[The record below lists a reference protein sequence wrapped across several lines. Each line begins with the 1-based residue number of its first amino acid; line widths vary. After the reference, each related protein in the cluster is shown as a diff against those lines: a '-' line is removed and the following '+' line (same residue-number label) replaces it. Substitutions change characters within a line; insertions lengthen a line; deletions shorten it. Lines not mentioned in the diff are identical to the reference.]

1 LAALAAG
8 QWGVVS
14 AAQLAALGFS
24 AAGVTRRVQAGRL
37 HRVHRGVYAVG
48 HRSLAVQGRWLAA
61 VLACGPGAVLSHRS
75 AAAHWNLMATSA
87 TRIDVTAARGRRG
100 HEGVRLHRSRS
111 LDAQDTTT
119 HQGIPITTVAKT
131 MLDLAATLPA
141 HRLERALAQAERVGL
156 YDHAALTDVIRRSNG
171 HRGRRALQ
179 HAVAQDAA
187 FTRSDLE
194 ARLLELTRAHGLPTP
209 LVNHIL
215 AAPDHPRLEV
225 DFCWPSHQLIVET
238 DTYATHG
245 TRHAF
250 EHDRRK
256 DAALAAAG
264 YTVLRFTDQTELAE
278 ITARLRS
285 LLRP

>member
-75 AAAHWNLMATSA
+75 AAAHWNLLATSA
-87 TRIDVTAARGRRG
+87 TRVDATAARGRHG
-100 HEGVRLHRSRS
+100 APGIRLHRSRS
-111 LDAQDTTT
+111 LDAQDTIA
-119 HQGIPITTVAKT
+119 HQTIPTTTVART
-131 MLDLAATLPA
+131 MLDLAAIVPA
-141 HRLERALAQAERVGL
+141 HRVERALAQAERLRL
-156 YDHAALTDVIRRSNG
+156 YDHAALTDVIQRSNG
-171 HRGRRALQ
+171 HRGRQALQ
-179 HAVAQDAA
+179 EAVAQEPA

-225 DFCWPSHQLIVET
+225 DFCWPAHQLIVET

-264 YTVLRFTDQTELAE
+264 YTVLRFTDQTRPAE
-278 ITARLRS
+278 IATRLRA
-285 LLRP
+285 LLRR

>member
-37 HRVHRGVYAVG
+37 HRLHRGVYAVG

-75 AAAHWNLMATSA
+75 AAHWNLLATSA
-87 TRIDVTAARGRRG
+87 TRVDVTAARGRRG
-100 HEGVRLHRSRS
+100 APGIRLHRSRS

-131 MLDLAATLPA
+131 MLDLAAALPA
-141 HRLERALAQAERVGL
+141 HRLERALAQAERLHL
-156 YDHAALTDVIRRSNG
+156 YDHAALTQIIERANG
-171 HRGRRALQ
+171 HRGQRALQ
-179 HAVAQDAA
+179 HAVAQEPA

-194 ARLLELTRAHGLPTP
+194 ARLLALTRQHGLPAP

-225 DFCWPSHQLIVET
+225 DFCWPAHQLIVET
-238 DTYATHG
+238 DTYQTHG
-245 TRHAF
+245 TRADF

-264 YTVLRFTDQTELAE
+264 YTVIRFTDQTRPAE
-278 ITARLRS
+278 IATRLRA
-285 LLRP
+285 LLRR

>member
-1 LAALAAG
+1 VLAG
-8 QWGVVS
+8 RQWGVV
-14 AAQLAALGFS
+14 ARAQVLALGFS
-24 AAGVTRRVQAGRL
+24 RSWIERSLAAGRL
-37 HRVHRGVYAVG
+37 QLLYRGVYAVG
-48 HRSLAVQGRWLAA
+48 HTRLCREGRWLAA

-75 AAAHWNLMATSA
+75 AAAHWNLLATSA
-87 TRIDVTAARGRRG
+87 TRVDVTAARGRRG

-119 HQGIPITTVAKT
+119 NQGIPITTVAKT
-131 MLDLAATLPA
+131 MLDLAAIVPA
-141 HRLERALAQAERVGL
+141 HRLERALAQAERLRL
-156 YDHAALTDVIRRSNG
+156 YDDAALTQIIERSNG
-171 HRGRRALQ
+171 HRGRQALQ
-179 HAVAQDAA
+179 EAIAQEPA

-194 ARLLELTRAHGLPTP
+194 ARLLALTRQHGLPTP

-245 TRHAF
+245 TRADF

-264 YTVLRFTDQTELAE
+264 YTVIRFTDQTAPTE
-278 ITARLRS
+278 IEARLRS
-285 LLRP
+285 LLRR

>member
-1 LAALAAG
+1 VLAG
-8 QWGVVS
+8 RQWGVV
-14 AAQLAALGFS
+14 ARAQVLALGFS
-24 AAGVTRRVQAGRL
+24 RSWIERSLAAGRL
-37 HRVHRGVYAVG
+37 QLLYRGVYAVG
-48 HRSLAVQGRWLAA
+48 HTRLCREGRWVAA

-75 AAAHWNLMATSA
+75 AAAHWNLLATSA
-87 TRIDVTAARGRRG
+87 TRVDVTAARGRRG

-119 HQGIPITTVAKT
+119 NQGIPITTVAKT
-131 MLDLAATLPA
+131 MLDLAAIVPA
-141 HRLERALAQAERVGL
+141 HRLERALAQAERLRL
-156 YDHAALTDVIRRSNG
+156 YDDAALTQIIERSNG
-171 HRGRRALQ
+171 HRGRQALQ
-179 HAVAQDAA
+179 EAIAQEPA

-194 ARLLELTRAHGLPTP
+194 ARLLALTRQHGLPTP

-245 TRHAF
+245 TRADF

-285 LLRP
+285 LLRR

>member
-75 AAAHWNLMATSA
+75 AAAHWNLLATSA
-87 TRIDVTAARGRRG
+87 TRVDVTAARGRHG
-100 HEGVRLHRSRS
+100 APGIRLHRSRS
-111 LDAQDTTT
+111 LDAQDTTA
-119 HQGIPITTVAKT
+119 HQTIPTTTVART
-131 MLDLAATLPA
+131 MLDLAAIVPA
-141 HRLERALAQAERVGL
+141 HRLERALAQAERLRL
-156 YDHAALTDVIRRSNG
+156 YDDAALTQIIERANG
-171 HRGRRALQ
+171 HRGRQALQ
-179 HAVAQDAA
+179 EAVAQDPA

-194 ARLLELTRAHGLPTP
+194 ARLLALTRAHGLPPP

-215 AAPDHPRLEV
+215 AAPDHARLEV
-225 DFCWPSHQLIVET
+225 DFCWPTHQLIVET

-264 YTVLRFTDQTELAE
+264 YTVIRFTDQTAPTE
-278 ITARLRS
+278 IEARLHS
-285 LLRP
+285 LLRR